1 MKRALILMMLA
12 ACTQAEMPDPLP
24 ENDTCNAAP
33 RAALIGQDATALER
47 VLIMGKVR
55 VLRPGQAMT
64 MDYWPDRINF
74 MIDGD
79 NRIARITCGGRF
91 GGSSEGPRC
100 HELGGGY

>member
-1 MKRALILMMLA
+1 MSEPSVERGSLTRTLWLSMWALS
-12 ACTQAEMPDPLP
+12 
-24 ENDTCNAAP
+24 
-33 RAALIGQDATALER
+33 AALIGQDATALER

-79 NRIARITCGGRF
+79 NRIERITCG
-91 GGSSEGPRC
+91 
-100 HELGGGY
+100 

>member
-1 MKRALILMMLA
+1 MKRALFLILLA
-12 ACTQAEMPDPLP
+12 ACAQAETSDPLP
-24 ENDTCNAAP
+24 VEDTCNATP

-74 MIDGD
+74 MIDD
-79 NRIARITCGGRF
+79 ANRIERITCG
-91 GGSSEGPRC
+91 
-100 HELGGGY
+100 